1 MEVFARSQR
10 QAYTPIRT
18 PFNVLAPNPSR
29 SLCDI
34 PKVGVKISFKKC
46 TLCSSSVAR
55 VFAGYDQIKGLAS
68 SLCRRVSKRRQP
80 EA

>member
-34 PKVGVKISFKKC
+34 PKVGVKISLKKMH
-46 TLCSSSVAR
+46 V
-55 VFAGYDQIKGLAS
+55 VFFRRRSRIRGVRSDQGIGL
-68 SLCRRVSKRRQP
+68 
-80 EA
+80 